1 VMETTDRQFV
11 KDNIPEWDLSGTFY
25 PIKAVWSER
34 LNTVI
39 SYDEEEFMATW
50 RVLHRLWMNE
60 IPYSRGC
67 LAFGCGRETLAYW
80 AFQLTGEWVNKQV
93 LRMALEIGVA
103 LEWAIPNQG
112 RTRYSAFLLRP
123 IRYEHL
129 L

>member
-1 VMETTDRQFV
+1 MMETTDRQFV

-34 LNTVI
+34 LNTII
-39 SYDEEEFMATW
+39 SYDEEEFMYNW
-50 RVLHRLWMNE
+50 RLLHRVWMNE
-60 IPYSRGC
+60 TPYSRGC
-67 LAFGCGRETLAYW
+67 LSMGSSRETLAYW
-80 AFQLTGEWVNKQV
+80 VFQATGEWVNKQV
-93 LRMALEIGVA
+93 LRTALEIGVA

-112 RTRYSAFLLRP
+112 KTHSAFLLRP